1 MKKLSVMIL
10 LLMLLPVLSV
20 NSYAQECT
28 RFKPMVTLSPTNVG
42 GPGDTT
48 YLFTATI
55 KDEDQQLCGASQF
68 TVSPSLP
75 TGWTSFIHP
84 QTISVFPGQSEII
97 SMDITVP
104 KGATAQEYQ
113 AIFVVSSS
121 NHNTPDLKNTQTAL
135 VTIRQEAKECTIS
148 ADEIVFRKAGTDVE
162 KINFC
167 AKERVDIDAK
177 ISLRGNTKG
186 QVNIDLLLG
195 GKQIDSKTVTIF
207 PDNFASINFNS
218 PIDTQVLGKSTQSVK
233 VVAKADCSAKE
244 ATREKQFQVDVCDP
258 SCLFTTSVALPA
270 RKAVGED
277 IVTSMYTRNIG
288 NKENLIA
295 VEQAICKGEECI
307 PMVCDATSFRLQS
320 DESKTYSCKQKVKQ
334 EGSYVVETKLF
345 ACGKEETLTNHF
357 VGVTSATSTTGSV
370 TSEDCKVQGLAEYRC
385 SGSIRQQLFRNSD
398 CSTTWVYQQYCPDG
412 CEKGLCISTGEP
424 IRGFEPVVNLDEEF
438 EAKGGSDYV
447 LNLEVENTLNSP
459 AKFDV
464 EVSGPAAS
472 WISIPSSIIVGD
484 RDKDAIA
491 FSAVIPEDVAPGEYE
506 FTITVSS
513 GARSSSKTSLIKIAE
528 EEKPLMPVELIAA
541 VVVVL
546 LLVFMAMKLFQPRK
560 RNF

>member
-1 MKKLSVMIL
+1 MVL

-48 YLFTATI
+48 FLFTATI
-55 KDEDQQLCGASQF
+55 RNEDQQLCGASQF

-75 TGWTSFIHP
+75 AVWTSFIHP

-104 KGATAQEYQ
+104 KGATAQEHQ
-113 AIFVVSSS
+113 AIFVVSSP

-135 VTIRQEAKECTIS
+135 VTIRQEAKECTVS
-148 ADEIVFRKAGTDVE
+148 VDEIVFRKAGTDVE
-162 KINFC
+162 KITFC
-167 AKERVDIDAK
+167 TKEKADVDAK

-186 QVNIDLLLG
+186 QVNVDLLLG

-218 PIDTQVLGKSTQSVK
+218 AIDTQVMGKSTQNVK

-244 ATREKQFQVDVCDP
+244 ATREKQFQIDICDP
-258 SCLFTTSVALPA
+258 SCLFTTSVALPTQKTA
-270 RKAVGED
+270 GED
-277 IVTSMYTRNIG
+277 LITSMYTRNIG

-295 VEQAICKGEECI
+295 VEQALCKGEECI
-307 PMVCDATSFRLQS
+307 PMVCDATSFKLQS
-320 DESKTYSCKQKVKQ
+320 EESKTYSCKQKVKQ

-345 ACGKEETLTNHF
+345 SCGKEETLTNHF
-357 VGVTSATSTTGSV
+357 VGLTSSTSTTGSV
-370 TSEDCKVQGLAEYRC
+370 ISEQECKVQGLAEYRC

-424 IRGFEPVVNLDEEF
+424 IRGFEPVVNMEESS
-438 EAKGGSDYV
+438 EAKVGSDYV
-447 LNLEVENTLNSP
+447 LNMEVENTLGSP
-459 AKFDV
+459 AKFDI
-464 EVSGPAAS
+464 EVTGPAS
-472 WISIPSSIIVGD
+472 GWISIPSSIIVGE

-491 FSAVIPEDVAPGEYE
+491 FSVVVPEDAIPGEYE
-506 FTITVSS
+506 FTVTIST
-513 GARSSSKTSLIKIAE
+513 GTRSVSKTSLIRIAE
-528 EEKPLMPVELIAA
+528 EEKPAMTIEL
-541 VVVVL
+541 VL
-546 LLVFMAMKLFQPRK
+546 ASVLALVLAFITIKFFQSRK
-560 RNF
+560 QKF